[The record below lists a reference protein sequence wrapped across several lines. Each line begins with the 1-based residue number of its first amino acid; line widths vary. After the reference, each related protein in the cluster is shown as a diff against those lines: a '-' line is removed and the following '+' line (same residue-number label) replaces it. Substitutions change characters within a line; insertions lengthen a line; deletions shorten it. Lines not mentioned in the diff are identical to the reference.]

1 MYKKEDLRKLENT
14 DREFYGIFSRFA
26 FEEAAKQSV
35 LDDKTASV
43 VILASLTAQNVR
55 GGLFGAAVSSCLYAG
70 VSPEEI
76 KETVYHCAPYC
87 GAARIWS
94 ALDEINRV
102 FAGNGVSADTAADRT
117 VSAEDRFAAGLAA
130 QKSIFGDVIDK
141 NRADAPEGQ
150 KHIQDFLSANCFGDF
165 YTRKRLD
172 LKMRELITFTAII
185 SIGGCEAQAKGH
197 AMGNAAVGN
206 GKDVLVGAVTLLVP
220 YIGYPRSLNAL
231 ACVNAVLKD

>member
-14 DREFYGIFSRFA
+14 DCEFYGIFSRFA
-26 FEEAAKQSV
+26 FEEAAKQSG

-55 GGLFGAAVSSCLYAG
+55 GGM
-70 VSPEEI
+70 
-76 KETVYHCAPYC
+76 
-87 GAARIWS
+87 
-94 ALDEINRV
+94 
-102 FAGNGVSADTAADRT
+102 
-117 VSAEDRFAAGLAA
+117 FAAGLAA

>member
-26 FEEAAKQSV
+26 FEEAAKQSG

-55 GGLFGAAVSSCLYAG
+55 GGMFGAAVSSCLDAG
-70 VSPEEI
+70 VSPDEI

-102 FAGNGVSADTAADRT
+102 FAGNG